1 MKALTLPLCKQQGFT
16 LLESLVALVIFSII
30 ILGSGVAT
38 SRMLNVQK
46 NMNVDFVIL
55 NMMQN
60 KMQNALSSTT
70 GSNVCNAINLDSFV
84 LANTTYYMA
93 CGTEKIEIDSTVVE
107 WPVLAVSAVSS
118 KATSCANGSADDSC
132 YVVGR

>member
-1 MKALTLPLCKQQGFT
+1 MKAPILPLCKQQGFT

-38 SRMLNVQK
+38 SRMLNAQK

-55 NMMQN
+55 NMMQS
-60 KMQNALSSTT
+60 KMQNALTSRV
-70 GSNVCNAINLDSFV
+70 GGNICGAINLDSFV

-93 CGTEKIEIDSTVVE
+93 CGKERIQIDSTVVE
-107 WPVLAVSAVSS
+107 WPVLAVSSVSS
-118 KATSCANGSADDSC
+118 KATSCANGTADDSC